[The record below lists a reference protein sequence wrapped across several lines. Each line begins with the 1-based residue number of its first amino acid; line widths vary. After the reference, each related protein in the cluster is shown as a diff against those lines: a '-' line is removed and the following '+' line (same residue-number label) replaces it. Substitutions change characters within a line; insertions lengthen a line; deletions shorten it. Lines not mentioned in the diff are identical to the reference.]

1 MSLINNSLNIDK
13 SNWKLIKLIDLAEEI
28 SERVNNP
35 DKSSYERFVSLDHF
49 VSGDIKIKNWQ
60 TTEKLVSAAKEF
72 KAGDVL
78 FARRNAY
85 LRRASLVDF
94 DGCCSGDAFVLRENH
109 KVVPGFLVY
118 VMNSSKLWDYAI
130 SNAAG
135 TMSKRVKWRD
145 LSEYKI
151 LLPPKNEQEKLI
163 KLLLELD
170 QLIESEKNLFKCV
183 DDLFKIKIKYISDN
197 DAHKGEYR
205 KIKEV
210 CKIKDNLRKP
220 LNKSQRNKIKGDIPY
235 YGSNGLADLVNKFI
249 FDEDLVLIAEDGG
262 NFNEFYSKKIAYMI
276 SGKSWVNNHAHV
288 LSADNKIISTEWLLY
303 SLMHKNI
310 IKFIIGT
317 TRLKLNKSALE
328 NIMIWVPSYKKMK
341 LLSDEVQNIALS
353 RKNIL
358 DKISLS
364 KKLQK
369 NLINQIF

>member
-170 QLIESEKNLFKCV
+170 QLIEGEKNLFKCV

-235 YGSNGLADLVNKFI
+235 YGSNGLADSVNKFI

-262 NFNEFYSKKIAYMI
+262 NFNEFYSKEIAYMI

-310 IKFIIGT
+310 IRFIIGT

-341 LLSDEVQNIALS
+341 LLSDELQNIALS